1 MSAIECEREGEISYG
16 NPIPTKRSEWFFFS
30 REMLIY
36 PLFFVCYVNGKCVYL
51 LLHIKQADMRR
62 SEHHQAP
69 MEIWNKYWAKKK
81 KEFSSFEIRKHCHI
95 HTRPPYSDVRSI
107 ILDFACCS
115 ISCDSPLGGRNT
127 ESNMITDYQIPRRPV
142 DFYAEAH
149 HMQWTWQLN
158 TRTGVH
164 RTYINLWWKRWPPHR
179 TV

>member
-1 MSAIECEREGEISYG
+1 MRSNVREKERFRTEIRFRQ
-16 NPIPTKRSEWFFFS
+16 NDQNDFFFH
-30 REMLIY
+30 EKCWYILY
-36 PLFFVCYVNGKCVYL
+36 FLFVTWMESACICYCISNKRIWGVPNT
-51 LLHIKQADMRR
+51 IKLQWRYGTNI
-62 SEHHQAP
+62 EQ
-69 MEIWNKYWAKKK
+69 KKK

-164 RTYINLWWKRWPPHR
+164 RAYINLWWKRWPPHR